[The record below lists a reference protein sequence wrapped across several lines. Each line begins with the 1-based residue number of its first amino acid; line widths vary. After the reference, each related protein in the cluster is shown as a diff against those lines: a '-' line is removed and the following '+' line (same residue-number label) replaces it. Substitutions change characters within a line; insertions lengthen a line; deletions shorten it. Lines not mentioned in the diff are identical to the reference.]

1 MNIDDIIEE
10 MRGRVLNDVP
20 VSPASWIDSALRLN
34 ALATADIDKYIA
46 GYEACMIE
54 KEADLIESGESA
66 AKAKILKTKAID
78 YESYLLMKAKAERVV
93 EYIRLAKKRAIVP
106 DI

>member
-1 MNIDDIIEE
+1 MDIDDILQT
-10 MRGRVLNDVP
+10 MRDRVLNDIS

-34 ALATADIDKYIA
+34 TLASADIDKYIA

-54 KEADLIESGESA
+54 KEAELIENGESA
-66 AKAKILKTKAID
+66 SKAKILKTKAID
-78 YESYLLMKAKAERVV
+78 YESYLLIKAKAERVT
-93 EYIRLAKKRAIVP
+93 EYIRLAKKRAVVP

>member
-1 MNIDDIIEE
+1 MNIDDIIQN
-10 MRGRVLNDVP
+10 MRERVLNDIS

-34 ALATADIDKYIA
+34 TLASEDIDKYLA

-54 KEADLIESGESA
+54 EEARLIESGEPAS
-66 AKAKILKTKAID
+66 KAKILKTKAID

-93 EYIRLAKKRAIVP
+93 EYIRLAKKRAVVP